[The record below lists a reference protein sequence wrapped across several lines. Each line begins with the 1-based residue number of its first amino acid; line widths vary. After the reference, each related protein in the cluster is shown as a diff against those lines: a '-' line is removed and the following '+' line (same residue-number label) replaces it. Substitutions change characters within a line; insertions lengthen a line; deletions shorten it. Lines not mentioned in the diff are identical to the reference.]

1 MHPGAMAGVNASQ
14 PGGESR
20 AAAGGGAEGRAA
32 AGRGSDDDAI
42 IHRET
47 SEFDRGLSFF
57 DAIYGFAVTLLIAN
71 VDLPEPR
78 EWRDLSSLAQSGLGQ
93 QLFGVVL
100 SFVVICALWRVN
112 VRLIKQMEGLNGPM
126 MVANL
131 AATGLVIL
139 VPFTT
144 DVISDPQTSALALP
158 TVLYAVNS
166 AGVSLAQS
174 VVYQLGRA
182 AGLERRQTSARE
194 NRAGLLAAA
203 VTPAVF
209 VASVPVALT
218 LGAGVAQ
225 LSWLALV
232 VLLPLAGRFAER
244 ARRSQD
250 RAHVPVTGQAA
261 ER

>member
-1 MHPGAMAGVNASQ
+1 MPRN
-14 PGGESR
+14 R
-20 AAAGGGAEGRAA
+20 AARAGLPRAEVPRGELPRV
-32 AGRGSDDDAI
+32 RGSDDDAI

-57 DAIYGFAVTLLIAN
+57 DAIYGFTVTLLIAN

-144 DVISDPQTSALALP
+144 DAISDPQTSALALP
-158 TVLYAVNS
+158 TVLYAVNI

-174 VVYQLGRA
+174 VVYQLGRV

-232 VLLPLAGRFAER
+232 VLLPLVGRFAEWV
-244 ARRSQD
+244 RRSQD

>member
-1 MHPGAMAGVNASQ
+1 MLLAMGAQ
-14 PGGESR
+14 GGDGQDGDGQGGDGQ
-20 AAAGGGAEGRAA
+20 GGGARQGHHDE
-32 AGRGSDDDAI
+32 I
-42 IHRET
+42 IRRET

-78 EWRDLSSLAQSGLGQ
+78 EWQDLTSLAASGLGQ
-93 QLFGVVL
+93 QLFGVAL

-112 VRLIKQMEGLNGPM
+112 VRLIKRMEGLTGPM

-144 DVISDPQTSALALP
+144 DAISNPETSGLALP
-158 TVLYAVNS
+158 TVLYAVNI

-174 VVYQLGRA
+174 VAFQLGRV
-182 AGLERRQTSARE
+182 AGLERRPTSARE
-194 NRAGLLAAA
+194 NRAGLVAAA
-203 VTPAVF
+203 VTPVVF
-209 VASVPVALT
+209 LLSVPVALL
-218 LGAGVAQ
+218 LGAGAAQ
-225 LSWLALV
+225 MSWLALV
-232 VLLPLAGRFAER
+232 VLLPLTGRFAER
-244 ARRSQD
+244 SRRGSISGGGPGS
-250 RAHVPVTGQAA
+250 VVSQAA